1 VILEKMD
8 HLVCLALLVLLDL
21 WVNEDLLVQVELEDS
36 KECLVLLVSLDNL
49 AKMEMLEYLVNLE

>member
-1 VILEKMD
+1 MD

>member
-21 WVNEDLLVQVELEDS
+21 WVNEDLLVPVELEDS